1 MSHDRPLPADRAP
14 VYRDPLH
21 AGPVAEPGETV
32 LPSIEDEEDRGPAA
46 NVGNDVRH
54 IGVFVPA
61 EVVEAAIIEWADGS
75 DDEMRRHKWRR
86 LGGDL
91 AAALLVL
98 SFPCISFSS
107 FRYPLAGSFRQNKHS

>member
-1 MSHDRPLPADRAP
+1 MSHDRPLPADRTP

-32 LPSIEDEEDRGPAA
+32 LPSIEDEGDRGPAANEDRGPAA

-54 IGVFVPA
+54 IVVFVPA

-86 LGGDL
+86 
-91 AAALLVL
+91 
-98 SFPCISFSS
+98 
-107 FRYPLAGSFRQNKHS
+107 

>member
-1 MSHDRPLPADRAP
+1 MSHDRPLSEGRAP
-14 VYRDPLH
+14 VYWDPLH

-32 LPSIEDEEDRGPAA
+32 LPSIEDEEVREPAA

-54 IGVFVPA
+54 IVVFVPA

-86 LGGDL
+86 
-91 AAALLVL
+91 
-98 SFPCISFSS
+98 
-107 FRYPLAGSFRQNKHS
+107 

>member
-54 IGVFVPA
+54 IVVFVPA

-86 LGGDL
+86 
-91 AAALLVL
+91 
-98 SFPCISFSS
+98 
-107 FRYPLAGSFRQNKHS
+107 

>member
-1 MSHDRPLPADRAP
+1 MSHDRPLPEDRAPQQPEDRPLPADWAP

-46 NVGNDVRH
+46 NEDRPAPAANEDRGPATNLCNDVRH
-54 IGVFVPA
+54 IVVFVPA
-61 EVVEAAIIEWADGS
+61 EVVEVTIIEWADGS

-86 LGGDL
+86 
-91 AAALLVL
+91 
-98 SFPCISFSS
+98 
-107 FRYPLAGSFRQNKHS
+107 